1 MFSEG
6 KRINIDH
13 TDIWKTMLELSSCV
27 TGSGNVERKHIEFSD
42 HLGIPVTS
50 VENHFMELKCKN
62 AKVTTR
68 EITVRRARGVVVEQ
82 L

>member
-6 KRINIDH
+6 KRINVDH

-27 TGSGNVERKHIEFSD
+27 TGNGNIEQTYIELSD

-50 VENHFMELKCKN
+50 VENHFMELKSK
-62 AKVTTR
+62 KP
-68 EITVRRARGVVVEQ
+68 
-82 L
+82 LK